1 GPARAVRGRSVRLS
15 HAQGNGPQDLPR
27 LLEAD
32 RRQAGGTG
40 MVFRSILR
48 ARSLWLRLLHLGRP
62 PRAADGGAQAL
73 HRVQG
78 PHAQASRRQTRG
90 GGREDQG
97 LIGASVLLG
106 CVSCLT
112 FGPADALYGGDVTE
126 RSVMAVGLLPP
137 PLLGVSSLDWAPLAA
152 AGGAFFHRG
161 RLTAAEKEARRLWAG
176 APEQVG
182 NPRLSREDWG
192 RRAPFSNG
200 SGFPR

>member
-1 GPARAVRGRSVRLS
+1 RLS
-15 HAQGNGPQDLPR
+15 HAQGNGSQGLPR

-40 MVFRSILR
+40 MVRRQVLR
-48 ARSLWLRLLHLGRP
+48 ARSLWLRLLHLGNP

-78 PHAQASRRQTRG
+78 AHAQASRRQTRG

-126 RSVMAVGLLPP
+126 RSVMAVGVLPP

-152 AGGAFFHRG
+152 AGGAFFHVRVVSDRDSSCPG
-161 RLTAAEKEARRLWAG
+161 LTPHVGFTRLAAPKCRTPASPSSVGIHRKKALRSRRWIAG
-176 APEQVG
+176 
-182 NPRLSREDWG
+182 S
-192 RRAPFSNG
+192 
-200 SGFPR
+200 